1 MFIYLIQNKE
11 TGHFKIGRT
20 KNINKRIKQLQTGSS
35 GELVLVDKFKS
46 NYASKLESYLHNI
59 YSGYNIGGEW
69 FDLCYSNVTK
79 FKPMCEMMEKN
90 YIFLEKNQ
98 KML

>member
-35 GELVLVDKFKS
+35 GELVLVDKFEI
-46 NYASKLESYLHNI
+46 YSKLESYLHNI
-59 YSGYNIGGEW
+59 YSAYNISGEW
-69 FDLCYSNVTK
+69 FDLSYSDVSKLQTD
-79 FKPMCEMMEKN
+79 M
-90 YIFLEKNQ
+90 
-98 KML
+98 

>member
-35 GELVLVDKFKS
+35 GELVLVDKFES
-46 NYASKLESYLHNI
+46 DFASKLESYLHTI
-59 YSGYNIGGEW
+59 YSCYNTNGEW
-69 FDLCYSNVTK
+69 FDLCYSKVSE
-79 FKPMCEMMEKN
+79 FKYLCEIMEKN
-90 YIFLEKNQ
+90 YIFLEKN
-98 KML
+98 KKVL

>member
-35 GELVLVDKFKS
+35 GELVLVDKFES
-46 NYASKLESYLHNI
+46 DFASKLESYLHNI
-59 YSGYNIGGEW
+59 YSCYNINGEW
-69 FDLCYSNVTK
+69 FDLCYSNVAK
-79 FKPMCEMMEKN
+79 FKPLCEMMEKN
-90 YIFLEKNQ
+90 YIFLEKKQ
-98 KML
+98 KVL

>member
-35 GELVLVDKFKS
+35 GELVLVDKFES

-59 YSGYNIGGEW
+59 YSAYNISGEW
-69 FDLCYSNVTK
+69 FDLSYSDVSK
-79 FKPMCEMMEKN
+79 FKLICETMEKN
-90 YIFLEKNQ
+90 YLLLEINEK
-98 KML
+98 LL